1 MLTPAD
7 ATPEEKAEIEH
18 AYRSAWTRH
27 SKAVTAAGLD
37 YDRTPRPQGLEGDA
51 DSQVWR
57 LDDGEW
63 HAEPLRPA
71 RAADAEAE

>member
-1 MLTPAD
+1 MSLAD
-7 ATPEEKAEIEH
+7 PGPV
-18 AYRSAWTRH
+18 RCPQLS
-27 SKAVTAAGLD
+27 GP
-37 YDRTPRPQGLEGDA
+37 PRPQGLEGDA

-71 RAADAEAE
+71 PSPDPETDPNEE

>member
-1 MLTPAD
+1 VLPVD
-7 ATPEEKAEIEH
+7 ATPEQRAEIEQ

-27 SKAVTAAGLD
+27 AKAVTAAGLD
-37 YDRTPRPQGLEGDA
+37 YDRTPQPSGLQVAE
-51 DSQVWR
+51 DSQLWR